1 MNLWTSAF
9 DDMNAIDR
17 AQYAKTDDQKLK
29 IAEIKALL
37 AIGQELSAIQN
48 DGINPDW
55 SQHDRDV

>member
-1 MNLWTSAF
+1 
-9 DDMNAIDR
+9 MNAIDR